1 MLTNK
6 STCHVAILTFICMVQ
21 VSGDLW
27 TRVSTPEYL
36 CRRSATEK
44 CPYPHAHTAN
54 PPIPMHFSH
63 YRWNHGSVPRCPRRV
78 PTMEKCRVEWNPSA
92 RLNCSST
99 GFVVSRV
106 VSFENLSDV
115 DTARNFD
122 RSKRWISRS
131 FEERLTRDMMELD
144 KINNLYEQIHMKF
157 ILTLCTWETR
167 EESCDDK
174 WQSVW
179 FERIVL
185 KRINWKEILEEI
197 ILKLKNF
204 LHKWNLFMD
213 DM

>member
-1 MLTNK
+1 
-6 STCHVAILTFICMVQ
+6 MVQ

-131 FEERLTRDMMELD
+131 FVREINARYDGIRQDQQFVRTDSYEIYFDTLYMRDSGRKLWWQMTKCLVWKNRFKKD
-144 KINNLYEQIHMKF
+144 K
-157 ILTLCTWETR
+157 
-167 EESCDDK
+167 
-174 WQSVW
+174 
-179 FERIVL
+179 L
-185 KRINWKEILEEI
+185 KRDIRKDNIKI
-197 ILKLKNF
+197 KKF
-204 LHKWNLFMD
+204 SA
-213 DM
+213 

>member
-6 STCHVAILTFICMVQ
+6 STCHVAILTFICIVQ
-21 VSGDLW
+21 MSGDLW

-78 PTMEKCRVEWNPSA
+78 PTMEKCWVEWNPSA

-131 FEERLTRDMMELD
+131 FVREINARYDGIRQDQQFVRTDSYETYFDTLYMRDSGRKLWRQMTKCL
-144 KINNLYEQIHMKF
+144 
-157 ILTLCTWETR
+157 
-167 EESCDDK
+167 
-174 WQSVW
+174 VW
-179 FERIVL
+179 KNRFKKNKL
-185 KRINWKEILEEI
+185 KRDIRRDNIKI
-197 ILKLKNF
+197 KKF
-204 LHKWNLFMD
+204 SA
-213 DM
+213 

>member
-1 MLTNK
+1 
-6 STCHVAILTFICMVQ
+6 MVQ

-131 FEERLTRDMMELD
+131 FVREINARYDGIRQDQQFVRTDSYEIYFDTLYMRDSGRKLWRQMTKCLVWKNRFKKD
-144 KINNLYEQIHMKF
+144 K
-157 ILTLCTWETR
+157 
-167 EESCDDK
+167 
-174 WQSVW
+174 
-179 FERIVL
+179 L
-185 KRINWKEILEEI
+185 KRDIRRDNIKI
-197 ILKLKNF
+197 KKF
-204 LHKWNLFMD
+204 SA
-213 DM
+213 

>member
-1 MLTNK
+1 
-6 STCHVAILTFICMVQ
+6 MVQ

-131 FEERLTRDMMELD
+131 FVREINARYDGIRQDQQFVRTDSYETLTYFDTLYMRDSGRKLWRQMTKCL
-144 KINNLYEQIHMKF
+144 
-157 ILTLCTWETR
+157 
-167 EESCDDK
+167 
-174 WQSVW
+174 VW
-179 FERIVL
+179 

>member
-1 MLTNK
+1 M
-6 STCHVAILTFICMVQ
+6 CHVAILTFICMVQ

-115 DTARNFD
+115 NTARNFD

-131 FEERLTRDMMELD
+131 FVREINARYDGIRQDQQFVRTDSYETYFDTLYMRDSGRKLWWQMTKCLVWKNRFKKD
-144 KINNLYEQIHMKF
+144 K
-157 ILTLCTWETR
+157 
-167 EESCDDK
+167 
-174 WQSVW
+174 
-179 FERIVL
+179 L
-185 KRINWKEILEEI
+185 KRDIRRDNIKI
-197 ILKLKNF
+197 KKF
-204 LHKWNLFMD
+204 SA
-213 DM
+213 

>member
-1 MLTNK
+1 
-6 STCHVAILTFICMVQ
+6 MVQ

-131 FEERLTRDMMELD
+131 FVREINARYDGIRQDQQFVRTDSYETLTYFDTLYMRDSGRKLWRQMTKCL
-144 KINNLYEQIHMKF
+144 
-157 ILTLCTWETR
+157 
-167 EESCDDK
+167 
-174 WQSVW
+174 VW
-179 FERIVL
+179 

-204 LHKWNLFMD
+204 LHKWNLFMG

>member
-1 MLTNK
+1 
-6 STCHVAILTFICMVQ
+6 MVQ

-131 FEERLTRDMMELD
+131 FVREINARYDGIRQDQQFVRTDSYETLIYFDTLYMRDSGRKL
-144 KINNLYEQIHMKF
+144 
-157 ILTLCTWETR
+157 W
-167 EESCDDK
+167 
-174 WQSVW
+174 WQMTKYLVW
-179 FERIVL
+179 KNCFKKNKL
-185 KRINWKEILEEI
+185 KRDIRRDNIKI
-197 ILKLKNF
+197 KKF
-204 LHKWNLFMD
+204 SA
-213 DM
+213 